1 MTKFDVAIVGAG
13 IAGASL
19 AATLSTQSKLRIL
32 LLDMES
38 QPGRHATGR
47 SAALFSETYGGA
59 VIQRLTR
66 ESRAFFE
73 TPPDGFTDYALLH
86 RRGLLHVAS
95 SEQTA

>member
-32 LLDMES
+32 LLDMET

-47 SAALFSETYGGA
+47 SAASTQLVTPAKAGA
-59 VIQRLTR
+59 DDSAVVHCKKM
-66 ESRAFFE
+66 SC
-73 TPPDGFTDYALLH
+73 H
-86 RRGLLHVAS
+86 
-95 SEQTA
+95 